1 MNMTTIKT
9 RVVHNIDFAAKW
21 YQFANWAEPSIK
33 QVSKAANRKDQKYH
47 SLSIRLF
54 FLAGCEKE
62 ATGKEKPD
70 TTVFIVVFHL
80 LIA

>member
-33 QVSKAANRKDQKYH
+33 QVSTAANQKDQKYQR
-47 SLSIRLF
+47 SLFLFPFLRARASRGSRLTTHR
-54 FLAGCEKE
+54 
-62 ATGKEKPD
+62 ATFVGS
-70 TTVFIVVFHL
+70 L
-80 LIA
+80 